1 MYVVRLAL
9 LPTWGP
15 VQRLF
20 QRVVYYVSADRS
32 GESGEEGLDD
42 VRTKR
47 KERERQ
53 DDGDEKV

>member
-1 MYVVRLAL
+1 LSRLAL

-15 VQRLF
+15 AQRLF
-20 QRVVYYVSADRS
+20 KRAVYYVSADRS
-32 GESGEEGLDD
+32 GEGGEDGQDD
-42 VRTKR
+42 VRTKK